1 VDDPNSSQERRRDA
15 RTRISLP
22 AVLVRRGGDDQ
33 VEMVDASFRG
43 LFLRMQYPPPVRQ
56 VVKLRIKLP
65 ARELEAHGVVVRI
78 VEDAYGRAG
87 VGLRFF
93 ALNGQDRADW
103 EMFIASAIRSQGRSV
118 RAA

>member
-1 VDDPNSSQERRRDA
+1 
-15 RTRISLP
+15 
-22 AVLVRRGGDDQ
+22 
-33 VEMVDASFRG
+33 
-43 LFLRMQYPPPVRQ
+43 MQYPPPVRQ
-56 VVKLRIKLP
+56 LVRLRIKLP

-93 ALNGQDRADW
+93 ALNGQDRAEW
-103 EMFIASAIRSQGRSV
+103 ERFISSTIRAQRPGGV